1 MALRLRSPLLTVL
14 TLSLFVL
21 SCVTTR
27 LPPISSSGAGFEPL
41 RDESEL
47 WSNARLEEEKLLD
60 QAPIYDDP
68 LLEDYLEG
76 VVARLN
82 PAGMA
87 ANEQIHYQVRVIED
101 PTLNAFAF
109 PHGSM
114 YVHTGLL
121 ARMENESQ
129 LATVLGH
136 EMTHVE
142 NRHTVRNDRSA
153 RNARNREIGFSIA
166 ALTALIILEEEEADA
181 LWDHDYDKAFLAG
194 VVGPILVDLGLHLAL
209 EASVNGYG
217 RDLEREADF
226 GSFNK
231 MEKAGY
237 DLRESAKIYELLQE
251 GHGESGGL
259 ESFFFGN
266 NPKLGQRIEN
276 ARKHLAR
283 RPQAADGSEAT
294 GQDPLTFE
302 RRIRPVLR
310 DDARK
315 NIDLGRLELAAFEL
329 GRALA
334 LLPEDAEAHL
344 LVGRLKLAQA
354 DEAQDPAAEARLRGQ
369 AMESIGEFLR
379 LTSDRP
385 KAHRFFAYRAE
396 DFATACAELA
406 AYVELSPDA
415 EEVWRVRGYLLEL
428 ERDGLCG
435 VVVTGPPAVSW
446 VGSRR
451 STGTPSDS

>member
-1 MALRLRSPLLTVL
+1 MTLRLRSPLLTVL
-14 TLSLFVL
+14 ALSLFL
-21 SCVTTR
+21 FSCVTTQ

-41 RDESEL
+41 KDESKL
-47 WSNARLEEEKLLD
+47 WRQARIEEEKLLD
-60 QAPIYDDP
+60 EAPIYDDP
-68 LLEDYLEG
+68 LLEEYLEG
-76 VVARLN
+76 VVAKLN

-87 ANEQIHYQVRVIED
+87 ANEQIHYRIRVIED
-101 PTLNAFAF
+101 PTLNVFAY

-166 ALTALIILEEEEADA
+166 ALAALIILEEEEADA

-226 GSFNK
+226 GSFDK
-231 MEKAGY
+231 MENAGY
-237 DLRESAKIYELLQE
+237 DLREAPKIYELLQDL
-251 GHGESGGL
+251 HGEARGL
-259 ESFFFGN
+259 ETFFFGSH
-266 NPKLGQRIEN
+266 PELGQRIES

-283 RPQAADGSEAT
+283 RPQAAEGSEAT
-294 GQDPLTFE
+294 GGDSLTFE

-310 DDARK
+310 DDARQ
-315 NIDLGRLELAAFEL
+315 NIELGRFELAAFEL
-329 GRALA
+329 EKALA

-344 LVGRLKLAQA
+344 LVGRLKLEQA
-354 DEAQDPAAEARLRGQ
+354 DEAQDPVAEARLREE
-369 AMESIGEFLR
+369 ARESIGEFLR

-385 KAHRFFAYRAE
+385 KAHRVFAYRAE

-406 AYVELSPDA
+406 AYVELAPDA
-415 EEVWRVRGYLLEL
+415 EDAQSVRGYFLEL
-428 ERDGLCG
+428 ERDGLC
-435 VVVTGPPAVSW
+435 AS
-446 VGSRR
+446 S
-451 STGTPSDS
+451 